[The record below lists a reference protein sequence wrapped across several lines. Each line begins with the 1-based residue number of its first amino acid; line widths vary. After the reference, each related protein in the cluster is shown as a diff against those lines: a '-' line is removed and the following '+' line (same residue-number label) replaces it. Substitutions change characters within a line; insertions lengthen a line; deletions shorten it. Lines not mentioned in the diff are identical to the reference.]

1 MKDFERS
8 SDFQLDARAGG
19 ILVKETDRWIA
30 PTYFRQDSV
39 VPAGKIAAYTDG
51 KGGWIATPQGSG
63 PLAGAQLKQVQGDL
77 FRLYFRLLL
86 SDRLPG
92 RTVSA
97 VDDQTAEISD
107 ADGQV
112 STVTFDAK
120 TGLPQKVAY
129 ESVHVAGEPVTVTD
143 QYSDYRDVGGVM
155 IPFKIT
161 IMQGDQKFADVTVTE
176 AKINSGLKLED
187 VGRSGHEAVRSRSGG
202 YLLCRP
208 LLVSGSPGSIDEDRR
223 DTAAA
228 REAGGL

>member
-1 MKDFERS
+1 M
-8 SDFQLDARAGG
+8 
-19 ILVKETDRWIA
+19 
-30 PTYFRQDSV
+30 
-39 VPAGKIAAYTDG
+39 
-51 KGGWIATPQGSG
+51 
-63 PLAGAQLKQVQGDL
+63 
-77 FRLYFRLLL
+77 YFRLLL

-129 ESVHVAGEPVTVTD
+129 ESVHVAEEPVTVTD

-176 AKINSGLKLED
+176 AKINSGLKLEE
-187 VGRSGHEAVRSRSGG
+187 VGR
-202 YLLCRP
+202 RP
-208 LLVSGSPGSIDEDRR
+208 
-223 DTAAA
+223 
-228 REAGGL
+228 